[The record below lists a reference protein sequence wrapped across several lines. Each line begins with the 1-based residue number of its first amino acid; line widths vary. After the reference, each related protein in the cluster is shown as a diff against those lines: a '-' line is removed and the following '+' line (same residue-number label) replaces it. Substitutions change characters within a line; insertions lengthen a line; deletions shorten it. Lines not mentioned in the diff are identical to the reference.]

1 MEWTLVCIQRW
12 FMTETT
18 CGLIHKIGLSVPG
31 STAAALFQ
39 GCDPGAPQNE
49 HQVPPYTYC
58 GFIGK
63 FPENFLKFF
72 FLLRKPDTDKS
83 LFFLV
88 SVPV

>member
-1 MEWTLVCIQRW
+1 MCIQRL
-12 FMTETT
+12 FMAENA
-18 CGLIHKIGLSVPG
+18 CGLIHKISLFVPG
-31 STAAALFQ
+31 STAGGLFQ
-39 GCDPGAPQNE
+39 GCDPGTPQYE

-58 GFIGK
+58 GFIGE
-63 FPENFLKFF
+63 FPEHFLKFF